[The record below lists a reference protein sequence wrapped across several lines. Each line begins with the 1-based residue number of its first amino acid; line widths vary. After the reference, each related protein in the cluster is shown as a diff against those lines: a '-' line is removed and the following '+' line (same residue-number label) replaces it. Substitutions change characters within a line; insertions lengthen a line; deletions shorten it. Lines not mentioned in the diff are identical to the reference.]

1 MQGQPIVHNVSVMS
15 KFKPGKFPRGNNCI
29 ATCMESNS
37 FMSLRQKHDYIK
49 QNTTYRIGIRAEK
62 VSKKM
67 FCPKIFL
74 NSDFELSV

>member
-1 MQGQPIVHNVSVMS
+1 
-15 KFKPGKFPRGNNCI
+15 
-29 ATCMESNS
+29 
-37 FMSLRQKHDYIK
+37 MSLRQKHDYIK

-74 NSDFELSV
+74 NSDFELSVEKTKNNAEWNNNQQN

>member
-15 KFKPGKFPRGNNCI
+15 KARKIPEGNCI

-74 NSDFELSV
+74 NLDFELSV

>member
-1 MQGQPIVHNVSVMS
+1 MQGQPTVHNVSVMS
-15 KFKPGKFPRGNNCI
+15 KARKIPEGKQLYSYMYGI
-29 ATCMESNS
+29 QQLHVITS
-37 FMSLRQKHDYIK
+37 KHDYIK